1 VSAATVEGGRRL
13 TIGANAERRR
23 ARRTSNAIASAQMV
37 SASFSSAALDIMDS
51 THLTPV

>member
-37 SASFSSAALDIMDS
+37 SASFSAALDIMGS